1 MTLVKR
7 KPDAPDPLLGVFP
20 WLPLYP
26 EQKPKSWQWPTRSC
40 HLYPY
45 HSDPSSYSSTHSTSF
60 LLLDLKSPRHLSIH
74 DLYTY
79 HLLYLGC
86 TADTGYHAPPHPPGL
101 YSFFF
106 WQGEGFLIALCKCVT
121 ECKFECPMY
130 GEVKQIETSEFGA
143 ERGLLQGQS
152 RRMGGLCSKIPN
164 SLKSFS
170 KAFLKRRWGRGIPGF
185 ITSPCTSL
193 WLVDD
198 DQSLGSRSLGAR
210 CSWPLSKNFFHF
222 LQKNSGIC
230 IRYYLGGASLVAQL

>member
-1 MTLVKR
+1 MTYKVLPPLPLSLWSQLLLLHSLHFLSVAGPE
-7 KPDAPDPLLGVFP
+7 KPQASFHSWPLHLSPPISGMHCRY
-20 WLPLYP
+20 WLPC
-26 EQKPKSWQWPTRSC
+26 SPTSSRS
-40 HLYPY
+40 L
-45 HSDPSSYSSTHSTSF
+45 F
-60 LLLDLKSPRHLSIH
+60 
-74 DLYTY
+74 
-79 HLLYLGC
+79 
-86 TADTGYHAPPHPPGL
+86 
-101 YSFFF
+101 FFF

-121 ECKFECPMY
+121 ECKFGCPMY

-230 IRYYLGGASLVAQL
+230 IRYYLGGASLVAQW